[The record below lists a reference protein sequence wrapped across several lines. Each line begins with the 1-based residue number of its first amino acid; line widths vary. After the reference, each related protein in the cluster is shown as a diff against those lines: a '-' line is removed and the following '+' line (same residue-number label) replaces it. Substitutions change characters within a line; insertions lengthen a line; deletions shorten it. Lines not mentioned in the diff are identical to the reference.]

1 MKKDIETRADI
12 EFLIWDFYNKLKT
25 DETIG
30 FIFTEITQL
39 DFDKHVPV
47 ICDFWESVLLHNPVY
62 QGNVMHKHID
72 LDKKV
77 KLLPGHFDRWVELL
91 FASAHQYFEG
101 ANTDELIKR
110 VNLIK
115 PLMQFK
121 VESSRDSGFLQ

>member
-1 MKKDIETRADI
+1 MKKDIETRTDI
-12 EFLIWDFYNKLKT
+12 EFLIWDFYKQLKT

-30 FIFTEITQL
+30 FIFTEVLQL
-39 DFDKHVPV
+39 DFDKHIPV

-77 KLLPGHFDRWVELL
+77 KLLPEHFDRWMELFL
-91 FASAHQYFEG
+91 GITNQHFEG
-101 ANTDELIKR
+101 EVTDELIKR

-121 VESSRDSGFLQ
+121 VESSRDSGFIQ